1 MAILEDIFEELK
13 LLNNNLRVLTTEL

>member
-13 LLNNNLRVLTTEL
+13 LLNNNLRVLNTEL